1 MLLMTSLSCALLMGS
16 VPDRPNILFIY
27 SDDHSAAAVGAY
39 GSQINETPHL
49 DRLAS
54 EGIVFD
60 NAFCTNGICA
70 PARAVVLTGLH
81 SHLNGVRDNGG
92 RLDQTKPTFP
102 RLLNEAG
109 YNTAIIGKWHLKDD
123 PVGFD
128 HWEVLPGQGHYY
140 APDFLTPEGK
150 VREAGYVT
158 DLTVDKSIAW
168 LDEDWDREKP
178 FLLMCQNKA
187 PHRGWMPGPDHL
199 TKYDG
204 EEIAEPSTL
213 FDDWTGRSEAASQ
226 QEMTIDRHMYE
237 YYDLKVPPLDED
249 QQLQGPDRWMDN
261 ILGRMSPEQ
270 RAAWDAAYGPRNQAY
285 RDSDPKGDD
294 LHRWKYQRYIKDYLR
309 CIASVDDNVGRLLQW
324 LDENDLAENTI
335 VVYTSD
341 QGFFLGEHGWYD
353 KRFMYEPSLRSP
365 FIVRWPG
372 MVKPGSRD
380 DHLVQNLDVAQ
391 TFLDIAGVPAPA
403 AMQGRSMVPLLKG
416 EDPEGWRDAIY
427 YEYFE
432 KGIHAVQPHYG
443 VRTDRYKLMYFP
455 ELDAWELYDLK
466 TDPDEVDNLAG
477 LSDYEPVQAR
487 LREELD
493 RLRLHYLVPEAL
505 ASGEDHSSR

>member
-1 MLLMTSLSCALLMGS
+1 MLLVAPLLMALSIGQ
-16 VPDRPNILFIY
+16 VQDRPNILFIY
-27 SDDHSAAAVGAY
+27 SDDHSAAAVSAY
-39 GSQINETPHL
+39 GSQINETPNL
-49 DRLAS
+49 DRLAA
-54 EGIVFD
+54 EGMVFD

-70 PARAVVLTGLH
+70 PARAVILTGLH

-92 RLDQTKPTFP
+92 RLDQSKPTFP
-102 RLLNEAG
+102 RLLKDAG
-109 YNTAIIGKWHLKDD
+109 YNTAIIGKWHLKDN

-128 HWEVLPGQGHYY
+128 HWEVLPGQGNYY

-150 VREAGYVT
+150 VREPGYVT
-158 DLTVDKSIAW
+158 DLTTDKSIQW
-168 LDEDWDREKP
+168 LEDDWDREKP

-204 EEIAEPSTL
+204 EVIAEPATL
-213 FDDWTGRSEAASQ
+213 FDDWSGRSQAASE

-237 YYDLKVPPLDED
+237 YYDLKVPPADSEVELK
-249 QQLQGPDRWMDN
+249 GPDRWMN
-261 ILGRMSPEQ
+261 KLLGRMSPEQ
-270 RAAWDAAYGPRNQAY
+270 RSAWDAAYGPRNAVY
-285 RDSDPKGDD
+285 RKDNPTGDD

-309 CIASVDDNVGRLLQW
+309 CIASVDDNVGRLLKW
-324 LDENDLAENTI
+324 LDDNGLAENTI

-353 KRFMYEPSLRSP
+353 KRFMYEPALRSP

-372 MVKPGSRD
+372 MVESGTRD
-380 DHLVQNLDVAQ
+380 GHLVQNLDVAQ
-391 TFLDIAGVPAPA
+391 TFLEVAGVPAPDE
-403 AMQGRSMVPLLKG
+403 MQGQSMVPLLKG
-416 EDPEGWRDAIY
+416 ESPDDWRDSFY

-455 ELDAWELYDLK
+455 ELDAWELYDLQ
-466 TDPDEVDNLAG
+466 TDPDEINNIAG
-477 LSDYEPVQAR
+477 DSEHKAVESD
-487 LREELD
+487 LRAELD
-493 RLRLHYLVPEAL
+493 RLRLHYLVPEAMP
-505 ASGEDHSSR
+505 AAEG

>member
-1 MLLMTSLSCALLMGS
+1 MFLMTMVLTVMAFGQE
-16 VPDRPNILFIY
+16 PQRPNILLIY

-39 GSQINETPHL
+39 GSRINETPHL

-54 EGIVFD
+54 EGMVFE

-92 RLDQTKPTFP
+92 RLDQSKETFP
-102 RLLNEAG
+102 RLLQAAG

-150 VREAGYVT
+150 VREPGYVT
-158 DLTVDKSIAW
+158 DLTVDKSIKW
-168 LDEDWDREKP
+168 LDEDWDRDKP
-178 FLLMCQNKA
+178 FLLMSQNKA

-199 TKYDG
+199 TRYDG
-204 EEIAEPSTL
+204 TLIPEPSTL
-213 FDDWTGRSEAASQ
+213 FDDWEGRSRAALE

-237 YYDLKVPPLDED
+237 YYDLKVPPLDPDAER
-249 QQLQGPDRWMDN
+249 QGPDRWMDN
-261 ILGRMSPEQ
+261 ILARLSPEQ
-270 RAAWDAAYGPRNQAY
+270 RAAWEAAYGPRNEAY
-285 RDSDPKGDD
+285 REAELSGDD

-309 CIASVDDNVGRLLQW
+309 CIASVDDNVGRLMQW
-324 LDENDLAENTI
+324 LEDNDQVDNTI
-335 VVYTSD
+335 VIYTSD

-353 KRFMYEPSLRSP
+353 KRFMYEPALRSP

-372 MVKPGSRD
+372 TVKPGSRD
-380 DHLVQNLDVAQ
+380 SHLVQNLDVAQ
-391 TFLDIAGVPAPA
+391 TFLEAAGVSAPES
-403 AMQGRSMVPLLKG
+403 MQGASLVPLLKG
-416 EDPEGWRDAIY
+416 EAPEDWRESIY

-443 VRTDRYKLMYFP
+443 VRTDRWKLMYFP
-455 ELDAWELYDLK
+455 ELDAWELYDLQH
-466 TDPDEVDNLAG
+466 DPDEVENLAG
-477 LSDYEPVQAR
+477 GVEYREIESR
-487 LREELD
+487 LRAELD
-493 RLRLHYLVPEAL
+493 RLRLHYLVPEAMP
-505 ASGEDHSSR
+505 ADEG